1 MQIIE
6 GDEFKK
12 EFKRLA
18 KKYRTLENDFDL
30 VKKVITNSPKGD
42 GTKHWN
48 ILWQQ
53 DSTHIIKTRML
64 CRSLRGSDLRIIYLY
79 NGEIIEIHFIEIYFK
94 GDKETEDKQRI
105 NDIIKTITK

>member
-1 MQIIE
+1 MNIIE

-30 VKKVITNSPKGD
+30 AKRVILDKPEGD

-48 ILWQQ
+48 IL
-53 DSTHIIKTRML
+53 
-64 CRSLRGSDLRIIYLY
+64 
-79 NGEIIEIHFIEIYFK
+79 
-94 GDKETEDKQRI
+94 
-105 NDIIKTITK
+105 